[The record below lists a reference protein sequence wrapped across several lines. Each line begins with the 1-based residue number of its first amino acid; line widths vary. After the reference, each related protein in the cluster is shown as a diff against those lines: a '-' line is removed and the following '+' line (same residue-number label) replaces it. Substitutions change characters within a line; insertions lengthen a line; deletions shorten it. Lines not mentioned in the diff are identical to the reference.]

1 MTPAQVALG
10 WLLWKAPWVLPIPG
24 TTKRAHL
31 WENLGTLSF
40 HLPDADWQALEATVG
55 AIPVQ
60 GARYGVAE
68 QRRVD
73 QG

>member
-1 MTPAQVALG
+1 M
-10 WLLWKAPWVLPIPG
+10 LPIPG

-31 WENLGTLSF
+31 WENLGTLAF
-40 HLPDADWQALEATVG
+40 DLPDADWRALEATVV

-60 GARYGVAE
+60 GARYGASE
-68 QRRVD
+68 QRQV